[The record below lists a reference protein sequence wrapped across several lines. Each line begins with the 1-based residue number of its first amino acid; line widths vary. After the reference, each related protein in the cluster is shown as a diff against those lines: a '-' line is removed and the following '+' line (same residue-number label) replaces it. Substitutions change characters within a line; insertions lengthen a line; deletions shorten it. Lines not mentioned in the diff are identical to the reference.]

1 MNPRLPFLLLMVALS
16 FISPVV
22 IAQSAKV
29 LSREEI
35 AQRVEDT
42 LRNAAFCEVTV
53 TVTQIP
59 IGDGGKLKSGT
70 GPVVVHSIMRKD
82 GFKSL
87 AYMNGK
93 LIMAFAFCDGRVEEF
108 RPRAKNRPLLQYD
121 ATSLSGM
128 EDTVL
133 QEEEDCLIGGLTFSW
148 VGVPPKSGVDPAGD
162 RAGSYGN
169 KIRNGEQ
176 GADVQEQGRTCF
188 VFREIIPVGGQA
200 IRERSLHRQNIVP
213 CSQVGLFSTW
223 RTTNSDLQQN
233 PGLGFCPPESR
244 LAYRR
249 RQQRIDGALAKSTTA
264 VREVLSSE
272 SEETQTQ

>member
-1 MNPRLPFLLLMVALS
+1 MNPRLPFLLLMVVLS

-188 VFREIIPVGGQA
+188 VFREIIPVGNGQLENVLY
-200 IRERSLHRQNIVP
+200 IDKTSFLVLRWDSFQ
-213 CSQVGLFSTW
+213 
-223 RTTNSDLQQN
+223 
-233 PGLGFCPPESR
+233 PGV
-244 LAYRR
+244 
-249 RQQRIDGALAKSTTA
+249 QRIRICNKIQVSDSVPQNLDWHIA
-264 VREVLSSE
+264 VGSKE
-272 SEETQTQ
+272 

>member
-42 LRNAAFCEVTV
+42 LRNAAFCEVTE

-59 IGDGGKLKSGT
+59 IGDGGKLKSGA

-87 AYMNGK
+87 VYMNGK

-121 ATSLSGM
+121 ATSISGM
-128 EDTVL
+128 EDSVL

-148 VGVPPKSGVDPAGD
+148 VGVPTKSGVDPAAD

-176 GADVQEQGRTCF
+176 GADVQEQGRTCV
-188 VFREIIPVGGQA
+188 VFREIIPVGD
-200 IRERSLHRQNIVP
+200 RQLENVLYIDKTSFLVLRWDTF
-213 CSQVGLFSTW
+213 Q
-223 RTTNSDLQQN
+223 
-233 PGLGFCPPESR
+233 PGV
-244 LAYRR
+244 
-249 RQQRIDGALAKSTTA
+249 QRIRICNKIQVSDA
-264 VREVLSSE
+264 VPQNLDWHIAVGSKE
-272 SEETQTQ
+272 

>member
-1 MNPRLPFLLLMVALS
+1 MNPRLPFLLLMVVLS

-148 VGVPPKSGVDPAGD
+148 VGVPPKSGVDPASD

-188 VFREIIPVGGQA
+188 VFREIIPVGD
-200 IRERSLHRQNIVP
+200 RQFENVLYIDKTSFLVLRWD
-213 CSQVGLFSTW
+213 SFQ
-223 RTTNSDLQQN
+223 
-233 PGLGFCPPESR
+233 PGV
-244 LAYRR
+244 
-249 RQQRIDGALAKSTTA
+249 QRIRICNKIQVSDSVPQNLDWHIA
-264 VREVLSSE
+264 VGSKE
-272 SEETQTQ
+272 

>member
-1 MNPRLPFLLLMVALS
+1 MNPRLPFLLLMVVLS

-188 VFREIIPVGGQA
+188 VFREIIPVGD
-200 IRERSLHRQNIVP
+200 RQFENVLYIDKTSFLVLRWD
-213 CSQVGLFSTW
+213 SFQ
-223 RTTNSDLQQN
+223 
-233 PGLGFCPPESR
+233 PGV
-244 LAYRR
+244 
-249 RQQRIDGALAKSTTA
+249 QRIRICNKIQVSDSVPQNLDWHIA
-264 VREVLSSE
+264 VGSKE
-272 SEETQTQ
+272 

>member
-1 MNPRLPFLLLMVALS
+1 MVALS

-188 VFREIIPVGGQA
+188 VFREIIPVGD
-200 IRERSLHRQNIVP
+200 RQFENVLYIDKTSFLVLRWD
-213 CSQVGLFSTW
+213 SFQ
-223 RTTNSDLQQN
+223 
-233 PGLGFCPPESR
+233 PGV
-244 LAYRR
+244 
-249 RQQRIDGALAKSTTA
+249 QRIRICNKIQVSDSVPQNLDWHIA
-264 VREVLSSE
+264 VGSKE
-272 SEETQTQ
+272 

>member
-59 IGDGGKLKSGT
+59 IGDGVKLKSGT

-121 ATSLSGM
+121 ATVLQGM
-128 EDTVL
+128 EDSVL
-133 QEEEDCLIGGLTFSW
+133 QEEEDCLVGGLMFSW
-148 VGVPPKSGVDPAGD
+148 VGVPPPKSGVDPAGD
-162 RAGSYGN
+162 GDKAGLYGN

-188 VFREIIPVGGQA
+188 VFREIIPVGDIQ
-200 IRERSLHRQNIVP
+200 IEHVLYIDKTSFLVLRWDTFQ
-213 CSQVGLFSTW
+213 
-223 RTTNSDLQQN
+223 
-233 PGLGFCPPESR
+233 PGV
-244 LAYRR
+244 
-249 RQQRIDGALAKSTTA
+249 QRIRICNKIQVSDSVPQNLDWHIA
-264 VREVLSSE
+264 VGSKE
-272 SEETQTQ
+272 